1 MGIKKGV
8 GNITDCFFRI
18 LNVNLWLLINNQ
30 QKLSVR
36 KLLNKDSQ
44 YYTSLKNLSIMKF
57 SLPELPYAHDALA
70 PVISA
75 ETISFHY
82 GKHHQT
88 YVNNLNGMVQ
98 GTEFENADLDTIVKK
113 SEGPIF
119 NNAAQ
124 IWNHNFYFLS
134 LTPKKGSKP
143 GVSLSKAIDEAF
155 GSFDNFKDEFGKAA
169 VSVFG
174 SGWAWLVKDSD
185 GKLSISKESNAGNP
199 LTRGLTPLLTFDV
212 WEHAY
217 YIDYQNR
224 RADYVAALWNLVDW
238 DVVSARY

>member
-1 MGIKKGV
+1 
-8 GNITDCFFRI
+8 
-18 LNVNLWLLINNQ
+18 
-30 QKLSVR
+30 
-36 KLLNKDSQ
+36 
-44 YYTSLKNLSIMKF
+44 MKF

-88 YVNNLNGMVQ
+88 YVNNLNGLIP

-113 SEGPIF
+113 SDGPIF

-134 LTPKKGSKP
+134 LTPNKGSKP
-143 GVSLSKAIDEAF
+143 GTVLSKAIDEAF
-155 GSFDNFKDEFGKAA
+155 GTFDNFKAEFGKAA

-174 SGWAWLVKDSD
+174 SGWAWLVKDAE
-185 GKLSISKESNAGNP
+185 GKLSIVKESNAGNP
-199 LTRGLTPLLTFDV
+199 ITRGLTPLLTFDV

-224 RADYVAALWNLVDW
+224 RPDYVAALWDLVDW
-238 DVVSARY
+238 DIVSSRY

>member
-1 MGIKKGV
+1 
-8 GNITDCFFRI
+8 
-18 LNVNLWLLINNQ
+18 
-30 QKLSVR
+30 
-36 KLLNKDSQ
+36 
-44 YYTSLKNLSIMKF
+44 MKF

-82 GKHHQT
+82 GKHHQA
-88 YVNNLNGMVQ
+88 YVNNLNGLIP
-98 GTEFENADLDTIVKK
+98 GTEFENADLDTIVKR

-134 LTPKKGSKP
+134 LTPNKGSKP
-143 GVSLSKAIDEAF
+143 GTALSKAIDDAF
-155 GSFDNFKDEFGKAA
+155 GSFENFKTEFGKAA
-169 VSVFG
+169 VTVFG
-174 SGWAWLVKDSD
+174 SGWAWLVKDAE
-185 GKLSISKESNAGNP
+185 GKLSITKESNAGNP
-199 LTRGLTPLLTFDV
+199 LTRGLTPLMTFDV

-224 RADYVAALWNLVDW
+224 RPDYVAALWDLVDW
-238 DVVSARY
+238 NIVSARY